1 MGGRGPAQPHRQAAG
16 PGPQPPERGGGDIRE
31 GADPRPSYRSAAP
44 PPPQGLFRPSLPST
58 GGGGGEGEGRE
69 EGGREGRREG
79 EDGEGGG
86 AGHICGWLV
95 VHGRLRHVVQKG

>member
-1 MGGRGPAQPHRQAAG
+1 MPGAVPSSKGSAREQTRRVSLRRACGFILIIWVCINPGQSGLFQGGRGG
-16 PGPQPPERGGGDIRE
+16 W
-31 GADPRPSYRSAAP
+31 
-44 PPPQGLFRPSLPST
+44 
-58 GGGGGEGEGRE
+58 
-69 EGGREGRREG
+69 REGRREG

>member
-1 MGGRGPAQPHRQAAG
+1 MNRLGVFPSGEPVASFSSSGSVLIQARAASS
-16 PGPQPPERGGGDIRE
+16 RAGGG
-31 GADPRPSYRSAAP
+31 
-44 PPPQGLFRPSLPST
+44 
-58 GGGGGEGEGRE
+58 
-69 EGGREGRREG
+69 GGREGRREG